1 MGEIA
6 DRILDGMYCGWCGKF
21 VNEDPPG
28 FPVLCDGCDDIEI
41 AEQIEEF
48 KRENN
53 ENT

>member
-6 DRILDGMYCGWCGKF
+6 DEVIEGMRCGLCGVY

-28 FPVLCDGCDDIEI
+28 FMVLCDKCDDIEI

-48 KRENN
+48 KN
-53 ENT
+53 ENKNS